1 LTSSYR
7 TLWIQ
12 FIAAVTR
19 RTAQSGAS
27 AGWVGAA
34 VTRRPP
40 HRPLRADF
48 PHKVPRYP
56 VRFHYLLAVRIT
68 RKLTRPTG
76 APLNYPSPVVGFALR
91 QLVGSASFL
100 SFHPTRAMPG
110 LSLPSGGSL
119 GSHFPTFPG
128 TMLGYDCHL
137 PFSMVYA
144 PARPPIPC
152 LLSKFVSS
160 LKARQEFWSVPPD
173 AWPFGHPVRLF
184 RGSDK
189 ETNGSPK
196 FPGYLFKFM
205 PRSSTPVVS

>member
-19 RTAQSGAS
+19 RTAKSGAS
-27 AGWVGAA
+27 AGWVEAA

-76 APLNYPSPVVGFALR
+76 ASLNYPTPVVGLALR
-91 QLVGSASFL
+91 QLVGSESFL
-100 SFHPTRAMPG
+100 SFRPTRAMPG

-119 GSHFPTFPG
+119 GSHFPTFSG

-137 PFSMVYA
+137 PISVSCA
-144 PARPPIPC
+144 PARSPIPC
-152 LLSKFVSS
+152 LLSEFVSS
-160 LKARQEFWSVPPD
+160 LQAR
-173 AWPFGHPVRLF
+173 
-184 RGSDK
+184 
-189 ETNGSPK
+189 
-196 FPGYLFKFM
+196 
-205 PRSSTPVVS
+205 